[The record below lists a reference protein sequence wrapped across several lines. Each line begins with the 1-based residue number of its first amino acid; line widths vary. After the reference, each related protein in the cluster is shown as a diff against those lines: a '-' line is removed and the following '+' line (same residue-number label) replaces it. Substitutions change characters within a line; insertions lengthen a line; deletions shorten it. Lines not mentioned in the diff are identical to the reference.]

1 MSKEHNCPNCGAVLD
16 KDKYKCSYCGTLYYD
31 LSTIPIDGTPFYLK
45 LRTNDGKIY
54 TNKVMC
60 VNTEISVSP
69 ISVDVYRD
77 YKFRFQRLYEPHE
90 ETVELDFR
98 EARE

>member
-54 TNKVMC
+54 TKKVMC
-60 VNTEISVSP
+60 VNTEISVTP
-69 ISVDVYRD
+69 MECRCYRD
-77 YKFRFQRLYEPHE
+77 YNFRFHILYDPCEGSVGLTFKE
-90 ETVELDFR
+90 IR
-98 EARE
+98 